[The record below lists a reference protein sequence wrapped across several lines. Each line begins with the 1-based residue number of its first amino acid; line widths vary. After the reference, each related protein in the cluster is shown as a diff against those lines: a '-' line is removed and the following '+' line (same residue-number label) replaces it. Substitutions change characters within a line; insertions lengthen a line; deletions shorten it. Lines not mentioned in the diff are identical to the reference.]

1 MDSDNSNGA
10 YALAFGLVGFIPMFG
25 IVFGILSIVK
35 GVAGINRD
43 ESRKLSIA
51 GLVIG
56 IISIVFNVI
65 FFIFVILPWL
75 LVGLLFWV
83 CCLQFAEV

>member
-1 MDSDNSNGA
+1 MDSENRNGA
-10 YALAFGLVGFIPMFG
+10 YALGFGIAGFIPIFG
-25 IVFGILSIVK
+25 VILGILSIVK
-35 GVAGINRD
+35 GVAGINTD
-43 ESRKLSIA
+43 ESRKLAIA

-56 IISIVFNVI
+56 IISIVFQVI

-75 LVGLLFWV
+75 FVGLLFWV

>member
-1 MDSDNSNGA
+1 MENRNGA
-10 YALAFGLVGFIPMFG
+10 YALGFGIAGFIPMFG
-25 IVFGILSIVK
+25 LVLGILAIVK
-35 GVAGINRD
+35 GAAGISRD
-43 ESRKLSIA
+43 ENRKYAIA

-65 FFIFVILPWL
+65 FFIYVILPWL

>member
-1 MDSDNSNGA
+1 MDSENRNGA
-10 YALAFGLVGFIPMFG
+10 YALAYGLVGFIPMFG
-25 IVFGILSIVK
+25 ILFGILSIVK

-56 IISIVFNVI
+56 IISIIFNVI
-65 FFIFVILPWL
+65 FFIFVILPFL
-75 LVGLLFWV
+75 LVGFLFWV